1 MSQKH
6 QIYTNLLREAQLA
19 TSREEARHILKI
31 AHQLDVIE
39 NSYQLDSLEIACKWN
54 WKVTAIKVENGIRPL
69 DKASVKTPVHVN
81 GVRRS

>member
-39 NSYQLDSLEIACKWN
+39 NSYQLRSMEIACK
-54 WKVTAIKVENGIRPL
+54 
-69 DKASVKTPVHVN
+69 
-81 GVRRS
+81 